1 MMKIRLNIFLMV
13 TMLYN
18 ITLSGQGGLRPRG
31 DVNCDWEVT
40 IADFNAIIDSIV
52 GGAKYHGLYNYAT
65 DVNGDREINI
75 ADINMIIDGI
85 MGNELPPMPS
95 FSGTMPVLY
104 INTEGHRNID
114 SKEEYL
120 HADWW
125 LDAMGIEG
133 YESIGSPEAPLGMV
147 IKGRGHYT
155 WDNFDKKSFRI
166 KFDAKQAPLGMKE
179 NRHFCLLAHADDHL
193 AKLKNTMGFELSRRL
208 GLAYTPAQ
216 EPVEVVLNGQY
227 IGLYF
232 LADKIRVG
240 KNRVNIEE
248 QPDMET
254 NPAVITGGWLLE
266 LNDFDGTVIY
276 VQEHYMDGWS
286 WEDMLCFLSLSPENL
301 SSAQKNYIQNFLT
314 DANVAIQTDDLS
326 STEWEK
332 YIDLDSLINYYIVG
346 EIMDD
351 IEHFA
356 GSCYMHKHRGDS
368 TRLIFGPVWD
378 FGNSFTR
385 EAHYGPDSVG
395 HFIYEQPSFIKS
407 HWIEEMAKFP
417 HFQQVLRDR
426 WNEFYGSGFNGLD
439 IDAVIDECVERI
451 RPAYESDVARWPDND
466 IDNQKSDFKRYI
478 HAKIDW
484 LQSQWGWPAPVDPE
498 GPQSKDINE

>member
-1 MMKIRLNIFLMV
+1 MKLSNIILLVLTFVLGGL
-13 TMLYN
+13 TAN
-18 ITLSGQGGLRPRG
+18 AQSGLRPRG

-52 GGAKYHGLYNYAT
+52 GGAKYHGLYSYAT

-75 ADINMIIDGI
+75 ADINMIIDAI
-85 MGNELPPMPS
+85 MGHELPPMPS

-114 SKEEYL
+114 SKESDGYL

-133 YESIGSPEAPLGMV
+133 YDSIGSREGPLGMV
-147 IKGRGHYT
+147 IKGRGNYT
-155 WDNFDKKSFRI
+155 WNNFDKKSFRI
-166 KFDAKQAPLGMKE
+166 KFDTKQSPLGMKE

-208 GLAYTPAQ
+208 GLAYTPEQ

-240 KNRVNIEE
+240 KHRVNIEE
-248 QPDMET
+248 QSDRET
-254 NPAVITGGWLLE
+254 DPALITGGWLLE

-276 VQEHYMDGWS
+276 VQEHYMDGWD
-286 WEDMLCFLSLSPENL
+286 WDDMLCFLSVSPEYL
-301 SSAQKNYIQNFLT
+301 SNAQKNYIKTFLS
-314 DANVAIQTDDLS
+314 DANVAIQTDDVS

-332 YIDLDSLINYYIVG
+332 YIDLNSLIDYYIVG
-346 EIMDD
+346 EMMDD
-351 IEHFA
+351 FEHFA

-378 FGNSFTR
+378 FGNAFTR

-395 HFIYEQPSFIKS
+395 HFIYEQPSFIRS
-407 HWIEEMAKFP
+407 HWIQEMAKFT
-417 HFQQVLRDR
+417 HFQEVLKKR
-426 WNEFYGSGFNGLD
+426 WTEFYDSGFNGLD
-439 IDAVIDECVERI
+439 IDTFIDEFVERI
-451 RPAYESDVARWPDND
+451 RPAYETDVVRWPYHG
-466 IDNQKSDFKRYI
+466 IDNQKRDFSRYI

-484 LQSQWGWPAPVDPE
+484 LNTQWNNNNQEND
-498 GPQSKDINE
+498 SIN